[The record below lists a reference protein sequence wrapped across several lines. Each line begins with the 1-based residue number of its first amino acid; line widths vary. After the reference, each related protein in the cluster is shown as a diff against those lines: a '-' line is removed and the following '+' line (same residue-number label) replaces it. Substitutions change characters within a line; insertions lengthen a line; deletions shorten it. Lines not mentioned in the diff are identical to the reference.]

1 MVSSG
6 KPNKNIQKPN
16 QPFTRIG
23 GINMKNIRKA
33 SAFHQNWWYKPLSIV
48 NPHKPSKIGGFSPY
62 GMWFSISYQMVRENH
77 LRLVGWFIPM
87 DPHGSPPIYGK
98 FKGMVYGLPTEA
110 EREAYIA
117 LLLLY
122 YWCYYWFTVNSCDK
136 PIAMLEYV
144 YVHIYIYIYQLAF
157 QIDIYIYTYIYYWFT
172 IKDLQY
178 DSSVPPFQR
187 RSLAAMAARG
197 QQRQR
202 LRWTFAWQNHP
213 TGNKRTGGGPVSCH
227 VSTGCL
233 F

>member
-1 MVSSG
+1 
-6 KPNKNIQKPN
+6 
-16 QPFTRIG
+16 
-23 GINMKNIRKA
+23 MKNIRKA

-144 YVHIYIYIYQLAF
+144 YVHIYIYINWHSKL
-157 QIDIYIYTYIYYWFT
+157 IYIYIYIYLLLVYYQRSTVRFLRSAVPTPFPGRHGRQGTAEAETSLDFCLAKSSYWEQ
-172 IKDLQY
+172 KN
-178 DSSVPPFQR
+178 
-187 RSLAAMAARG
+187 G
-197 QQRQR
+197 
-202 LRWTFAWQNHP
+202 
-213 TGNKRTGGGPVSCH
+213 GGGGPVSCH